1 MKSLWFAVIILC
13 IFQIGC
19 NKSGSAPSQQ
29 QTVDEADRAICNKH
43 QARAG
48 ACGEYKVLSYDAT
61 WENGLGN
68 QGAYVLERDGLTIHA
83 HCGCDD
89 CSDFADAVGTIVIA
103 DKSIGNLVTRYEP
116 LCEDPLYV
124 KNALEAKKR
133 YTGRDANWATV
144 CQTTLIVDKVEANQT
159 SGNQAR
165 NEGGSVMSIGTV
177 IGAVFFGVVGLA
189 FSTFYSWYAITIH
202 LATKDQP
209 YGQLDTPC
217 KPRQSPP
224 PHWSWWAHQ
233 LWFNFFGSATG
244 WAALAYLVYYR
255 VPSFHQPNGWKVD
268 FGLADVF
275 FVLLALLGITG
286 ILPWRLFNTS
296 LK

>member
-1 MKSLWFAVIILC
+1 MTQLSKPSEEITFSSNVAKSLFDSLTPRGNHAKEIGVFRGGVLRYDCRMKSLWFAVIILC

-116 LCEDPLYV
+116 LCEDPL
-124 KNALEAKKR
+124 
-133 YTGRDANWATV
+133 
-144 CQTTLIVDKVEANQT
+144 
-159 SGNQAR
+159 
-165 NEGGSVMSIGTV
+165 
-177 IGAVFFGVVGLA
+177 
-189 FSTFYSWYAITIH
+189 
-202 LATKDQP
+202 
-209 YGQLDTPC
+209 
-217 KPRQSPP
+217 
-224 PHWSWWAHQ
+224 
-233 LWFNFFGSATG
+233 
-244 WAALAYLVYYR
+244 
-255 VPSFHQPNGWKVD
+255 
-268 FGLADVF
+268 
-275 FVLLALLGITG
+275 
-286 ILPWRLFNTS
+286 
-296 LK
+296 